1 MTTPYFPGRTLVMPV
16 LDVSSASSFGP
27 SPINR
32 ALLAIVVQLALLE
45 SEVLMEMPVAL
56 ENLVSWDPE

>member
-1 MTTPYFPGRTLVMPV
+1 MTLVMPV

-32 ALLAIVVQLALLE
+32 ALLAIVVQLVLLE